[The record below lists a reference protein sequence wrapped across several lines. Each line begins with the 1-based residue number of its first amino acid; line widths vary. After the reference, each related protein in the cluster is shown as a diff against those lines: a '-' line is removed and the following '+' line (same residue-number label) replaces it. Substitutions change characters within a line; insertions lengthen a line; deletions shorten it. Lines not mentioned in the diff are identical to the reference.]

1 MKTFCISLALAV
13 ALLTIPVISHAA
25 SPLIGVIQPA
35 SSERITVSTGD
46 KVSVNLG
53 TKHGLVNGD
62 ITPVVLDPASRSQEN
77 VIGTCVVTKTGYAT
91 SICEIITA
99 KREIEKGNYVVFDP
113 IRFNDGNYYSLV
125 MNTLAALLEPY
136 ETHIRLNVCVF
147 GIYNADNAVTGLS
160 EEITKEFVTIFS
172 QKNRLQLVNKD
183 ALRDLVIYPNLSADL
198 LAFTRNEMKRS
209 NVDVLILGSYAIVDG
224 RVGLTIRK
232 IDKKG
237 ADKDL
242 SFSFPIQSK
251 YADLDSRVIL
261 TPQEMTKSRTI
272 PCNVVLRT
280 TPKLLAREEKTQL
293 INSEAAGDPVVLQ
306 ALKELDFNI
315 VSPVEIKAV
324 VDEQSITP
332 TKEGNVLMLSTG
344 IHGVAVSFK
353 RGYFFNETLLYTSEQ
368 EIGKQALLDLSKEK
382 GLVIEL
388 GINAALLQ
396 DPVTLRV
403 YHSTQK
409 QRQVLKPIY
418 GVESDKTVETFKD

>member
-1 MKTFCISLALAV
+1 
-13 ALLTIPVISHAA
+13 
-25 SPLIGVIQPA
+25 
-35 SSERITVSTGD
+35 
-46 KVSVNLG
+46 
-53 TKHGLVNGD
+53 
-62 ITPVVLDPASRSQEN
+62 
-77 VIGTCVVTKTGYAT
+77 
-91 SICEIITA
+91 
-99 KREIEKGNYVVFDP
+99 
-113 IRFNDGNYYSLV
+113 
-125 MNTLAALLEPY
+125 
-136 ETHIRLNVCVF
+136 
-147 GIYNADNAVTGLS
+147 
-160 EEITKEFVTIFS
+160 VTIFS